1 MYKHKT
7 AIGHYHVAGISH
19 LMRNKN
25 LLDISEWV
33 LLAAVVVGAALTLRL
48 AIHQFP
54 IPYQLNYEEGNV
66 LNAAV
71 RITQGANPY
80 PAIQPPIFVFNSYGP
95 VAYYL
100 IAPLVK
106 YFGPAFLYPRL
117 IICIAGLTVAAL
129 ISVLLRQRGVG
140 WKMAVSF
147 GLLYLT
153 MPVVRDWIFLLRVDL
168 LAVALTLA
176 GLTVCCLYAH
186 GWYLA
191 APLFVASVYTK
202 QTMIAAPV
210 ACCLLL
216 VLRKEWRKAATMAAL
231 MVGLSLALFLVF
243 QIDTH
248 GWFAFH
254 IFRTYREPYFLSNWT
269 VIFLPALRAC
279 AIPVI
284 LAIAPVVRDVRN
296 RDGSLPAIYFA
307 LATLATLTGGKVG
320 SDTNHLLEWLASLCI
335 AAGLGYHALGRH
347 VRANWALALV
357 PISLS
362 AILLFTLP
370 LELDVEPS
378 RDGCPE
384 AYAYVK
390 GHPGT
395 RFLSGNVGA
404 LVVAGKPVTFSDG
417 FAYAFLVKSS
427 TLSDQELASEIRDR
441 YYNSILLGQPLDVLK
456 KQASDPKSPDTYLYA
471 DFLDEL
477 QQNYHLVRQFSCTEA
492 SFAYEPNE

>member
-1 MYKHKT
+1 MGNQK
-7 AIGHYHVAGISH
+7 
-19 LMRNKN
+19 
-25 LLDISEWV
+25 LLEISEWV
-33 LLAAVVVGAALTLRL
+33 FLAALALGAALTLRL
-48 AIHQFP
+48 AIHQLP

-80 PAIQPPIFVFNSYGP
+80 PAVRPPIFIFNSYGP

-106 YFGPAFLYPRL
+106 HFGPVFLYPRL
-117 IICIAGLTVAAL
+117 IICIAGLTIAAL
-129 ISVLLRQRGVG
+129 ISVLLLQVGVG
-140 WKMAVSF
+140 WKVAVSF

-153 MPVVRDWIFLLRVDL
+153 MPVVQDWIFLLRVDL
-168 LAVALTLA
+168 LAIALTLA
-176 GLTVCCLYAH
+176 GLTVCCVYAH

-191 APLFVASVYTK
+191 VPLFVASIYTK
-202 QTMIAAPV
+202 QTMIAVPA
-210 ACCLLL
+210 ACCLLF

-243 QIDTH
+243 QIETR

-269 VIFLPALRAC
+269 EIFLPALFVHAL
-279 AIPVI
+279 PVI
-284 LAIAPVVRDVRN
+284 LAIAMVVRDIRN
-296 RDGSLPAIYFA
+296 RDGSLPGIYFA
-307 LATLATLTGGKVG
+307 LATLMTLTGGKVG
-320 SDTNHLLEWLASLCI
+320 SDTNHLLEWLASVCI
-335 AAGLGYHALGRH
+335 AAGLGYHALRRH
-347 VRANWALALV
+347 VRAGWALAVV

-362 AILLFTLP
+362 AIVLFNLP
-370 LELDVEPS
+370 LGLDVEPS

-395 RFLSGNVGA
+395 HFLSGNVGA

-427 TLSDQELASEIRDR
+427 TLSDEELAGEVRDR
-441 YYNSILLGQPLDVLK
+441 YYNAILLGQPLDVLK
-456 KQASDPKSPDTYLYA
+456 DQASDPKSPDTYLYA
-471 DFLDEL
+471 DFLEAL
-477 QQNYHLVRQFSCTEA
+477 QRNYHLVRQFSCTEA
-492 SFAYEPNE
+492 RFAYEPNG

>member
-1 MYKHKT
+1 
-7 AIGHYHVAGISH
+7 
-19 LMRNKN
+19 MRNQK

-33 LLAAVVVGAALTLRL
+33 LLAALVFGAALTLRL

-80 PAIQPPIFVFNSYGP
+80 PAIQPPIFIFNSYGP
-95 VAYYL
+95 VTYYL
-100 IAPLVK
+100 LAPLVK
-106 YFGPAFLYPRL
+106 YFGPVFLYPRL
-117 IICIAGLTVAAL
+117 IICIAGLTIAAL
-129 ISVLLRQRGVG
+129 ISVLLLQLGVG
-140 WKMAVSF
+140 WKVAVSF

-153 MPVVRDWIFLLRVDL
+153 MPVVDDWIFLLRVDL
-168 LAVALTLA
+168 VAVALTLA
-176 GLTVCCLYAH
+176 GLTICCLFPQH
-186 GWYLA
+186 WSLA
-191 APLFVASVYTK
+191 ATLFVAGIYTK
-202 QTMIAAPV
+202 QMMIAAPA

-216 VLRKEWRKAATMAAL
+216 VLRKEWRKAAALAAL
-231 MVGLSLALFLVF
+231 MVGISLALFVVLEME
-243 QIDTH
+243 TH

-254 IFRTYREPYFLSNWT
+254 IFRTYRDPYFLSNWAT
-269 VIFLPALRAC
+269 IFLPALRVH

-284 LAIAPVVRDVRN
+284 LAIALVARDARN
-296 RDGSLPAIYFA
+296 REGSLPGIYFV
-307 LATLATLTGGKVG
+307 LATLMTLTGGKVG
-320 SDTNHLLEWLASLCI
+320 SDTNHLLEWLASVCI
-335 AAGLGYHALGRH
+335 AAGLGYHALERH
-347 VRANWALALV
+347 VRARWALALV

-362 AILLFTLP
+362 AIVLFTLP

-395 RFLSGNVGA
+395 HFLSGNIGA

-427 TLSDQELASEIRDR
+427 TLSDQGLAGEVRAR
-441 YYNSILLGQPLDVLK
+441 YYNSILLGQPLDVLE
-456 KQASDPKSPDTYLYA
+456 KQAADPKSPRTYLYA
-471 DFLDEL
+471 DFLNEL
-477 QQNYHLVRQFSCTEA
+477 QRNYHLVRQFSCLEA